1 MKLASLTRAALLV
14 SAVALLPATTAG
26 LAAVDSRSGMQFGK
40 LAAMDVPAD
49 GALDIAHAATGF
61 ADLFWLMMWIGLGCA
76 AIAMLASPWLRRAM
90 RAAD

>member
-1 MKLASLTRAALLV
+1 MKKSLFLLGV
-14 SAVALLPATTAG
+14 T
-26 LAAVDSRSGMQFGK
+26 AAVLSGCSNQEV
-40 LAAMDVPAD
+40 MDVAD
-49 GALDIAHAATGF
+49 AAGKY